1 MGIPGLGEDAL
12 PAKRRSG
19 YEDVVSDI
27 HKPAKAAAAGK
38 SRWHA
43 ALLQLLFGYVGAG
56 YFYLEE
62 ARRGA
67 LSAAVFIGGAL
78 AVVCLEMAVFPSD
91 VQVNY
96 GLMYLHYLAVA
107 LFLALFI
114 IVYPASVYDCYRIGL
129 SSEKRR
135 GGRRAGD
142 AGLQRKPT
150 PQELFERAV
159 GEHDRDSL

>member
-1 MGIPGLGEDAL
+1 MGEDAL

-19 YEDVVSDI
+19 YDDIVSDL

-43 ALLQLLFGYVGAG
+43 ALLQLSFGYVGAG

-67 LSAAVFIGGAL
+67 VSAAVFIVGAL
-78 AVVCLEMAVFPSD
+78 IVVHLEMTVFPSD

-96 GLMYLHYLAVA
+96 GLMYLHHLAVA
-107 LFLALFI
+107 LFLAVFLVI
-114 IVYPASVYDCYRIGL
+114 YPASVYDCYRIGL

-135 GGRRAGD
+135 DGRGSGD
-142 AGLQRKPT
+142 SGLQRKPT